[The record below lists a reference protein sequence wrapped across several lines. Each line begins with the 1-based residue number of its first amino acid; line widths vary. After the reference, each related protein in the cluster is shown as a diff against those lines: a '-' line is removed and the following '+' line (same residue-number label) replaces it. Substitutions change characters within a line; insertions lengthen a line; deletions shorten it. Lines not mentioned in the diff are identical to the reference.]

1 MINKI
6 NKTRDKLHKVIEKY
20 GINHK
25 KTYRVSKKLDRLVNK
40 YIKKYGIYPEW
51 KCKINIL
58 ISW

>member
-40 YIKKYGIYPEW
+40 YIKKYGIYPE
-51 KCKINIL
+51 
-58 ISW
+58 